1 MNRIDDFNWF
11 KPDAGDDAR
20 EEEHRADPGRWD
32 AARKWDADGARQK
45 QDGRW
50 EFRDD
55 ITADGIKGGQ
65 GRSAESVR
73 SDAIGLFVMV
83 GLALSAALVIWLFT

>member
-1 MNRIDDFNWF
+1 MSKLDDFGWF
-11 KPDAGDDAR
+11 TPDDEDNTR
-20 EEEHRADPGRWD
+20 EEEFRADAGRLRQGRWD
-32 AARKWDADGARQK
+32 ADGGRLD

-55 ITADGIKGGQ
+55 VTPDGIKGGQ

-73 SDAIGLFVMV
+73 GDALAILAMV
-83 GLALSAALVIWLFT
+83 GLALSACLLLWLFT